1 MENKFKQSNTTI
13 SAESSF
19 GTQSFP
25 TSGPIGFTMTNDF
38 LFRALLQKN
47 NHVLKGLIGALLH
60 MDVDTI
66 VSATIENPI
75 ELGDSFDD
83 KTFILDVKVLLN
95 DEKIIDLEMQVVN
108 HYDWPERSLSYL
120 CRNYDSLQAGE
131 DYSGVTSVQ
140 HIGILDYT
148 LFPDHPEFY
157 ANYALLNVRN
167 HHCYSRKFLLSVLDL
182 TQTDMAT
189 EEDRLYKIDYWARLF
204 KVTTWEEM
212 SILAQTDSTIKDA
225 AETVYVISQDK
236 YLRDKMR
243 AREDNIRSEN
253 AMKKHY
259 EDELEQAR
267 QDNIRSENAMKKH
280 YEDELEQARQDNIR
294 SKNAMKKHYED
305 EMKQAHQETE
315 QARQEIEQVR
325 SENAQLLRRI
335 EALEKALA
343 EKK

>member
-1 MENKFKQSNTTI
+1 MKGFILMKNEVKQSNTTI

-131 DYSGVTSVQ
+131 DYSGVTSVH

-157 ANYALLNVRN
+157 VNYALLNVRN

-182 TQTDMAT
+182 TQTDMAA

-204 KVTTWEEM
+204 KATTWEEM

-280 YEDELEQARQDNIR
+280 YEDELEQARIDHER
-294 SKNAMKKHYED
+294 SQASMRKHYE
-305 EMKQAHQETE
+305 E
-315 QARQEIEQVR
+315 EIEQVR
-325 SENAQLLRRI
+325 SENAELLRRI
-335 EALEKALA
+335 EALEKAQA